1 MGILAVTGS
10 TGVLG
15 GMVARDL
22 AGRGIAQRL
31 LVRDPSRAPQ
41 LDGAEVVRSDY
52 GDTDLARR
60 SLEGV
65 TTLFMVSAHESA
77 ERLEQHA
84 SFIDAAAAAGVE
96 QIVYTSFVG
105 ASPDS
110 TFTLARDH
118 AATEQPIAGAL
129 PAHTFLRDNF
139 YLDFLPHMV
148 GEDGVLRGPAGAGRV
163 AAVARADI
171 ARSAVAVLLDPGA
184 HRDATYD
191 LTGPEA
197 LAMAEVAAIITRV
210 TGREVSFHDET
221 LAEAYESRLKWPAP
235 QWQYDAWV
243 STYTAIAAG
252 EHERISPDVERLTGR
267 RPISLSQFLV
277 TDQLP

>member
-1 MGILAVTGS
+1 MGLLAVTGS

-22 AGRGIAQRL
+22 ASRGVAQRL
-31 LVRDPSRAPQ
+31 LVRDPSRAPV

-52 GDTDLARR
+52 GDAELART

-84 SFIDAAAAAGVE
+84 SFISAAADAGVE

-118 AATEQPIAGAL
+118 AATEQLIANAV
-129 PAHTFLRDNF
+129 ASHTFLRDNF

-148 GEDGVLRGPAGAGRV
+148 GEDGVLRGPAGNGRV
-163 AAVARADI
+163 AAVAREDI
-171 ARSAVAVLLDPGA
+171 ARSAVSVLLDPAA

-197 LAMAEVAAIITRV
+197 LTMTEVAATITRV
-210 TGREVSFHDET
+210 TGRQVSFRDET

-252 EHERISPDVERLTGR
+252 EHERVSPDVERLTGR
-267 RPISLSQFLV
+267 VPVSLTDFL
-277 TDQLP
+277 QG

>member
-1 MGILAVTGS
+1 MGLLAVTGS

-22 AGRGIAQRL
+22 AARGASQRL
-31 LVRDPSRAPQ
+31 LVRDPSRAPR
-41 LDGAEVVRSDY
+41 LAGAEVVRSDY
-52 GDTDLARR
+52 GDGELARR

-84 SFIDAAAAAGVE
+84 SFIDAARRAGVE

-118 AATEQPIAGAL
+118 HATEQLIETAVA
-129 PAHTFLRDNF
+129 AHTFLRDNF

-148 GEDGVLRGPAGAGRV
+148 GEDGVLRGPAGDGQV
-163 AAVARADI
+163 AAVAREDI

-197 LAMAEVAAIITRV
+197 LTMAEVAATITRV

-221 LAEAYESRLKWPAP
+221 LAEAYESRLRWPAP
-235 QWQYDAWV
+235 AWQYDAWV

-252 EHERISPDVERLTGR
+252 EHERVSPDVERLTAR
-267 RPISLSQFLV
+267 IPVSLAGFL
-277 TDQLP
+277 QG